1 MASLVR
7 RVVGAVV
14 LGMGGTALPILALPA
29 TAAGVPVGHLSLATQ
44 AVPKI
49 ATGLQEPIVPYDL
62 STVRSTKAISL
73 KSTAE
78 GAADTVIAYDDVTGS
93 IGGVAYVAPTSSPSG
108 AALYITAPKTAPLNK
123 QSPNGPGAITTVD
136 ATGAVLATQY
146 VPKVLPGPAGCTNN
160 WGDGSATQYK
170 TNMSSYVVADTAVST
185 CATPIGQ
192 VGESTAPGINV
203 IDASSVVGIGDLILT
218 DDGKLIAANAN
229 DGHLYTGPILA
240 TGTGTLTQI
249 ATRPAFATD
258 SSWRPYGL
266 SNHNGQTLVGFTQI
280 GAASSPN
287 AVQFAV
293 ASYDNVGSTWKTV
306 MNPASAAGIVVTNP
320 TPAAPAYA
328 NYTLKGSILSGVS
341 IDSAGS
347 LKLTFMSIRE
357 ASQPPSVGLGSTP
370 LLTLAADGVDHWGNN
385 LVAAAV
391 TDIGTLTTENNLV
404 ASFGHVVRSP
414 IANKSVLA
422 TEDPGDYNASGL
434 GWLPDSAPSG
444 GTSEILMARG
454 GTALTND
461 HLWIGSTFPAD
472 GTGAID
478 PYAFGKGAGL
488 GQLSDIASYAE
499 IGDRTWIDINANGLQ
514 DVGEPN
520 LPGVVLE
527 VKDMNGAAII
537 DPATS
542 AAAVVQTDANGRW
555 TLVIDAN
562 VKVQVCIAASN
573 YTTGGVFAAGQTYAG
588 YVPTLAK
595 QGNDPSI
602 DSNADASKCLLA
614 AGGQAFPAGS
624 RNYTF
629 DAGFVPASVA
639 PQPVSIGDYTW
650 IDVNRNGTQDAGE
663 PPLADVSVTLKDA
676 GGATLGTTTTNAAGF
691 YSFTGIAPS
700 ITCSVTFTKAG
711 FTPTEK
717 TVAAAG
723 GTLDSNPDPATGV
736 STCTAPASGTN
747 SATTPDDP
755 TIDAGFVSID
765 LTVSKKLISTELLH
779 AGDIATFELT
789 PHNNGPA
796 DALAGWSVTDV
807 LPAALTLVSIEGTG
821 YTCVND
827 TATCTS
833 TTGLANG
840 TDGGKITVTTRIS
853 TTATASSSLSNVAYI
868 KPAAD
873 DVLESNVLAVPDTD
887 TNPATTP
894 TNNDVRVSVVL
905 GLLPATGSH
914 TRGPLTLGLVFLGL
928 GAAMVLV
935 ARKPRTLS

>member
-7 RVVGAVV
+7 RVLGALV
-14 LGMGGTALPILALPA
+14 LGIGGTALPILALPA
-29 TAAGVPVGHLSLATQ
+29 AAAGVPVGHLSLATQ
-44 AVPKI
+44 TVPTI
-49 ATGLQEPIVPYDL
+49 ASGLQEPIVPYNLDP
-62 STVRSTKAISL
+62 VRTTKAISL

-78 GAADTVIAYDDVTGS
+78 AATDTVIAYDDVTGS

-108 AALYITAPKTAPLNK
+108 AALYVTAPKTAPLNK

-136 ATGAVLATQY
+136 DTGAVLATQY

-160 WGDGSATQYK
+160 WGDGTATEYK
-170 TNMSSYVVADTAVST
+170 TNMSSYIVADTAVST

-192 VGESTAPGINV
+192 VGESTAPGTNV
-203 IDASSVVGIGDLILT
+203 VDASSVVGIGDLILT

-249 ATRPAFATD
+249 ATLPAFATD
-258 SSWRPYGL
+258 SSWRPYAL

-280 GAASSPN
+280 GAASSPD
-287 AVQFAV
+287 ALQFAV
-293 ASYDNVGSTWKTV
+293 ASYDNVGNTWKTV
-306 MNPASAAGIVVTNP
+306 MSPASAAGIVVTNP
-320 TPAAPAYA
+320 APTAPAFA
-328 NYTLKGSILSGVS
+328 TYTLTGSILSGVS

-347 LKLTFMSIRE
+347 LKLTFMSIKE
-357 ASQPPSVGLGSTP
+357 ASKTPSAGLGSTP

-385 LVAAAV
+385 LVAAAR

-414 IANKSVLA
+414 IGNKSVLA
-422 TEDPGDYNASGL
+422 TEDPGAFNSAGL
-434 GWLPDSAPSG
+434 GWLPDSAPSS
-444 GTSEILMARG
+444 GTSQILMIRG
-454 GTALTND
+454 GAAVTND
-461 HLWIGSTFPAD
+461 NLWIGSTFPAD
-472 GTGAID
+472 GTGAVD
-478 PYAFGKGAGL
+478 KYAFGKGAGL
-488 GQLSDIASYAE
+488 GQLSDMASYAE
-499 IGDRTWIDINANGLQ
+499 IGDRTWIDTNVNGLQ
-514 DVGEPN
+514 DAGEPN
-520 LPGVVLE
+520 LPGVLLE

-542 AAAVVQTDANGRW
+542 AAAVVQTDATGRW

-573 YTTGGVFAAGQTYAG
+573 YTAGGVFATGETYAG

-595 QGNDPSI
+595 QGTDPSV
-602 DSNADASKCLLA
+602 DSNADATKCLLA
-614 AGGQAFPAGS
+614 AGGQSFPAGS

-629 DAGFVPASVA
+629 DAGFVPASAA

-676 GGATLGTTTTNAAGF
+676 EGATLGTTTTNAVGF
-691 YSFTGIAPS
+691 YSFTGITAS
-700 ITCSVTFTKAG
+700 IACSVTFTKAG

-755 TIDAGFVSID
+755 SIDAGFVSID
-765 LTVSKKLISTELLH
+765 LMVTKKLISTELLR

-807 LPAALTLVSIEGTG
+807 LPTDLTLVSMTGTG
-821 YTCVND
+821 YNCTG
-827 TATCTS
+827 ATCTS

-840 TDGGKITVTTRIS
+840 ADGGTITVTTRIS
-853 TTATASSSLSNVAYI
+853 ATATASSSLANVAYI
-868 KPAAD
+868 KPAPN
-873 DVLESNVLAVPDTD
+873 DVLESNVLAVPDTN
-887 TNPATTP
+887 TNPANTP
-894 TNNDVRVSVVL
+894 TNNDVRVSLVL
-905 GLLPATGSH
+905 GPLPATGSR
-914 TRGPLTLGLVFLGL
+914 TRGPLTLGLVLFGL

-935 ARKPRTLS
+935 ARKPRTLR

>member
-1 MASLVR
+1 MASFVR
-7 RVVGAVV
+7 RVVSALA
-14 LGMGGTALPILALPA
+14 LGIGGTALPILALPA
-29 TAAGVPVGHLSLATQ
+29 AAAGVPVGHLSLATET
-44 AVPKI
+44 VPKI
-49 ATGLQEPIVPYDL
+49 ATGLQEPVVPYNL
-62 STVRSTKAISL
+62 TPVRTTKAISL

-78 GAADTVIAYDDVTGS
+78 AAADTVIAYDDVTGS

-136 ATGAVLATQY
+136 ATGAALSTQY

-170 TNMSSYVVADTAVST
+170 TNMSSYISTDTAVST

-192 VGESTAPGINV
+192 VGESTAPGTNV
-203 IDASSVVGIGDLILT
+203 VDSSSVVGIGDLILT

-249 ATRPAFATD
+249 ATLPAFATD
-258 SSWRPYGL
+258 ASWRPYGL
-266 SNHNGQTLVGFTQI
+266 SNHNGQTLVAFTQI
-280 GAASSPN
+280 GAASSPD
-287 AVQFAV
+287 ALQFAV
-293 ASYDNVGSTWKTV
+293 ASYDNVGNTWKTV

-320 TPAAPAYA
+320 TPTAPVFGT
-328 NYTLKGSILSGVS
+328 YTLAGSILSGVS
-341 IDSAGS
+341 VDSAGS
-347 LKLTFMSIRE
+347 LKLTFMSIKE
-357 ASQPPSVGLGSTP
+357 ASKTPSAGLGSTP
-370 LLTLAADGVDHWGNN
+370 LLTLVADGVDHWGNN

-391 TDIGTLTTENNLV
+391 TNIGVLTSENNLV

-414 IANKSVLA
+414 ISNKSVLA
-422 TEDPGDYNASGL
+422 TEDPGAFNSAGL
-434 GWLPDSAPSG
+434 GWLPDGAPAS

-454 GTALTND
+454 GAVVTND
-461 HLWIGSTFPAD
+461 NLWIGSSLPGPAV
-472 GTGAID
+472 D

-488 GQLSDIASYAE
+488 GQLSDMASYAE
-499 IGDRTWIDINANGLQ
+499 IGDRTWIDTNANGLQ
-514 DVGEPN
+514 DADEPN
-520 LPGVVLE
+520 LAGVLLE

-573 YTTGGVFAAGQTYAG
+573 YTTGGVFATGQTYAG
-588 YVPTLAK
+588 YAPTLAM
-595 QGNDPSI
+595 QGTDPSI
-602 DSNADASKCLLA
+602 DSNADATKCLLA
-614 AGGQAFPAGS
+614 AGGQSLPAGS

-629 DAGFVPASVA
+629 DAGFVPASAA

-691 YSFTGIAPS
+691 YSFTGITPS
-700 ITCSVTFTKAG
+700 IACSVTFSKPG
-711 FTPTEK
+711 FTPTTP
-717 TVAAAG
+717 TVASAG
-723 GTLDSNPDPATGV
+723 ATKDSNPDQATGV
-736 STCTAPASGTN
+736 FTCTAPASGTN

-765 LTVSKKLISTELLH
+765 LMVSKKLISTELLR

-807 LPAALTLVSIEGTG
+807 LPPDLTLVSMMGTG
-821 YTCVND
+821 YNCTG
-827 TATCTS
+827 ATCTS

-840 TDGGKITVTTRIS
+840 ADGGKITVTARIS
-853 TTATASSSLSNVAYI
+853 ATATASSSLANVAYI
-868 KPAAD
+868 KPAAT
-873 DVLESNVLAVPDTD
+873 DVLESNVLAVPDAN
-887 TNPATTP
+887 TNPANTP
-894 TNNDVRVSVVL
+894 TNNDVRVSLVL
-905 GLLPATGSH
+905 GPLPATGSR
-914 TRGPLTLGLVFLGL
+914 TRGPLTLGLVLFGL

-935 ARKPRTLS
+935 ARKPRALS

>member
-1 MASLVR
+1 MDSSVR
-7 RVVGAVV
+7 RVVGALV
-14 LGMGGTALPILALPA
+14 LGIGGAALPTLALPA
-29 TAAGVPVGHLSLATQ
+29 AAAGVPVGHLSLATQ

-49 ATGLQEPIVPYDL
+49 ATGLQEPVVPYDL
-62 STVRSTKAISL
+62 TPIRSTKAISL

-78 GAADTVIAYDDVTGS
+78 AAADTVIAYDGVTGS
-93 IGGVAYVAPTSSPSG
+93 VGGVAYVDPTRSPSG

-123 QSPNGPGAITTVD
+123 QSPNGPGAITTLD
-136 ATGAVLATQY
+136 ATGAVLSTQY
-146 VPKVLPGPAGCTNN
+146 VPKVLPGPAGCINN
-160 WGDGSATQYK
+160 WGDGTATQYK
-170 TNMSSYVVADTAVST
+170 TNMSSYIVADTAVST

-192 VGESTAPGINV
+192 VGESSAPGTNV
-203 IDASSVVGIGDLILT
+203 VDASSVVGIGDLILT

-240 TGTGTLTQI
+240 TGTGTLTQV
-249 ATRPAFATD
+249 ATLPSFAAD
-258 SSWRPYGL
+258 SSWRPYAL

-280 GAASSPN
+280 GAASSLD
-287 AVQFAV
+287 ALQFAV
-293 ASYDNVGSTWKTV
+293 ASYDNVGNTWKTV
-306 MNPASAAGIVVTNP
+306 MSPASAAGIVVNNP
-320 TPAAPAYA
+320 AFSSPSPFAS
-328 NYTLKGSILSGVS
+328 YTLAGSILSGVS

-347 LKLTFMSIRE
+347 LKLTFMSIKE
-357 ASQPPSVGLGSTP
+357 ASKTPSAGLGSTP
-370 LLTLAADGVDHWGNN
+370 LLTLAADGVDHWGNS
-385 LVAAAV
+385 LVGAAR

-414 IANKSVLA
+414 ISNKSVLA
-422 TEDPGDYNASGL
+422 TEDPGAFNSAGL
-434 GWLPDSAPSG
+434 GWLPDSAPSS
-444 GTSEILMARG
+444 GTSEILMMRG
-454 GTALTND
+454 GAAVTND
-461 HLWIGSTFPAD
+461 NLWIGSTFPAD
-472 GTGAID
+472 GTGAVD
-478 PYAFGKGAGL
+478 KYAFGKGAGL
-488 GQLSDIASYAE
+488 GQLSDMASYAE
-499 IGDRTWIDINANGLQ
+499 IGDRTWIDTNANGLQ
-514 DVGEPN
+514 DAGEPN

-562 VKVQVCIAASN
+562 VKVQVCITASN
-573 YTTGGVFAAGQTYAG
+573 YTAGGVFATGQTYAG

-595 QGNDPSI
+595 QGTDPSI
-602 DSNADASKCLLA
+602 DSNADATKCLLA
-614 AGGQAFPAGS
+614 AGGQSFPAGS

-629 DAGFVPASVA
+629 DAGFVPASAA

-676 GGATLGTTTTNAAGF
+676 GGATLGTTTTNASGF
-691 YSFTGIAPS
+691 YSFTGITPS
-700 ITCSVTFTKAG
+700 IACSVTFTKAG

-723 GTLDSNPDPATGV
+723 ATKDSNPDPATGV

-755 TIDAGFVSID
+755 TLDAGFVSID

-796 DALAGWSVTDV
+796 DALSGWSVTDV
-807 LPAALTLVSIEGTG
+807 LPPDLTLVSMTGTG
-821 YTCVND
+821 YNCTG
-827 TATCTS
+827 ATCTS

-840 TDGGKITVTTRIS
+840 ADGGKITVTTRIS
-853 TTATASSSLSNVAYI
+853 ATATASSSLANMAYI
-868 KPAAD
+868 KPAAN
-873 DVLESNVLAVPDTD
+873 DVLESNVLAVPDTN
-887 TNPATTP
+887 TNPANTP

-905 GLLPATGSH
+905 GPLPATGSR
-914 TRGPLTLGLVFLGL
+914 TRGPLTLGLVLFGL
-928 GAAMVLV
+928 GAVMVLV

>member
-7 RVVGAVV
+7 RVVSAFV
-14 LGMGGTALPILALPA
+14 LGIGGTALPILALPA
-29 TAAGVPVGHLSLATQ
+29 AAAGVPVGHLSLATQ
-44 AVPKI
+44 TVPKI
-49 ATGLQEPIVPYDL
+49 ATGLQEPVVPYNL
-62 STVRSTKAISL
+62 TPVRTTKAISL

-78 GAADTVIAYDDVTGS
+78 AAADTVITYDDVTGS

-170 TNMSSYVVADTAVST
+170 TNISGDTAVST

-192 VGESTAPGINV
+192 VAESATPGANV
-203 IDASSVVGIGDLILT
+203 VDSSSVVGLGDLILT

-249 ATRPAFATD
+249 ATLPAFATD
-258 SSWRPYGL
+258 PSWRPYGL
-266 SNHNGQTLVGFTQI
+266 SNHNGQTLVAFTQI
-280 GAASSPN
+280 GAASS
-287 AVQFAV
+287 ADALQFAV
-293 ASYDNVGSTWKTV
+293 ASYDNVGNTWKTV

-320 TPAAPAYA
+320 SPTAPAFA
-328 NYTLKGSILSGVS
+328 SYTLTGSILSGVS
-341 IDSAGS
+341 VDSAGS
-347 LKLTFMSIRE
+347 LKLTFMSIKE
-357 ASQPPSVGLGSTP
+357 ASKTPSAGLGSTP
-370 LLTLAADGVDHWGNN
+370 LLTLAADGVDHWANN

-391 TDIGTLTTENNLV
+391 TNIGTLTTENNLV

-414 IANKSVLA
+414 ISNKSVLA
-422 TEDPGDYNASGL
+422 TEDPGAFNSAGL
-434 GWLPDSAPSG
+434 AWLPDGAPAS
-444 GTSEILMARG
+444 GTSEVLMARG
-454 GTALTND
+454 GAAVTND
-461 HLWIGSTFPAD
+461 NLWIGSSLPGPAV
-472 GTGAID
+472 D

-488 GQLSDIASYAE
+488 GQLSDMASYAE
-499 IGDRTWIDINANGLQ
+499 IGDRTWIDANANGLQ
-514 DVGEPN
+514 DATEPS

-527 VKDMNGAAII
+527 VKDMNGAPII

-573 YTTGGVFAAGQTYAG
+573 YTTGGVFATGQTYAG

-595 QGNDPSI
+595 QGTDPSI
-602 DSNADASKCLLA
+602 DSNADATKCLLA
-614 AGGQAFPAGS
+614 AEGQSFPAGS

-691 YSFTGIAPS
+691 YSFTGITPS
-700 ITCSVTFTKAG
+700 ITCSVTFSKPG
-711 FTPTEK
+711 FTPTTP
-717 TVAAAG
+717 TVASAG
-723 GTLDSNPDPATGV
+723 ATKDSNPDPATGV
-736 STCTAPASGTN
+736 FTCTAPASGTN

-765 LTVSKKLISTELLH
+765 LTVSKKLISTELLRV
-779 AGDIATFELT
+779 GDIATFELT

-807 LPAALTLVSIEGTG
+807 LPPDLTLVSITGTG
-821 YTCVND
+821 YNCTG
-827 TATCTS
+827 ATCTS

-840 TDGGKITVTTRIS
+840 ADGDKITVTARIS
-853 TTATASSSLSNVAYI
+853 ATATASSSLANVAYI
-868 KPAAD
+868 KPAAN
-873 DVLESNVLAVPDTD
+873 DVLESNVLAVPDTN
-887 TNPATTP
+887 TNPANTP
-894 TNNDVRVSVVL
+894 TNNDVRVSLVL
-905 GLLPATGSH
+905 GPLPATGSR
-914 TRGPLTLGLVFLGL
+914 TRGPLTLGLVLFGL

>member
-1 MASLVR
+1 MV
-7 RVVGAVV
+7 
-14 LGMGGTALPILALPA
+14 PA
-29 TAAGVPVGHLSLATQ
+29 TAA
-44 AVPKI
+44 
-49 ATGLQEPIVPYDL
+49 
-62 STVRSTKAISL
+62 
-73 KSTAE
+73 
-78 GAADTVIAYDDVTGS
+78 
-93 IGGVAYVAPTSSPSG
+93 
-108 AALYITAPKTAPLNK
+108 
-123 QSPNGPGAITTVD
+123 
-136 ATGAVLATQY
+136 
-146 VPKVLPGPAGCTNN
+146 PAC
-160 WGDGSATQYK
+160 
-170 TNMSSYVVADTAVST
+170 
-185 CATPIGQ
+185 
-192 VGESTAPGINV
+192 
-203 IDASSVVGIGDLILT
+203 
-218 DDGKLIAANAN
+218 
-229 DGHLYTGPILA
+229 
-240 TGTGTLTQI
+240 
-249 ATRPAFATD
+249 
-258 SSWRPYGL
+258 
-266 SNHNGQTLVGFTQI
+266 
-280 GAASSPN
+280 
-287 AVQFAV
+287 
-293 ASYDNVGSTWKTV
+293 
-306 MNPASAAGIVVTNP
+306 
-320 TPAAPAYA
+320 A

-347 LKLTFMSIRE
+347 LKLTFMSIKE

-414 IANKSVLA
+414 VANKSVLA
-422 TEDPGDYNASGL
+422 TADPGDFNASGF
-434 GWLPDSAPSG
+434 GWLPDSAPSS

-461 HLWIGSTFPAD
+461 HLWIGSTFPGD
-472 GTGAID
+472 GTGAVD
-478 PYAFGKGAGL
+478 KYAFGKGAGL
-488 GQLSDIASYAE
+488 GELSDIASYAE
-499 IGDRTWIDINANGLQ
+499 IGDRTWIDTNSNGLQ
-514 DVGEPN
+514 DAGEPN

-542 AAAVVQTDANGRW
+542 VAAVVQTDANGRW

-573 YTTGGVFAAGQTYAG
+573 YATGGVFATGQTYAG

-595 QGNDPSI
+595 QGTNPSI
-602 DSNADASKCLLA
+602 DSNADATKCLLA
-614 AGGQAFPAGS
+614 AGGQSFPAGS

-723 GTLDSNPDPATGV
+723 GTLDSNPSPATGV
-736 STCTAPASGTN
+736 STCTAPAAGTN

-765 LTVSKKLISTELLH
+765 LTVSKNLVSTELLRS
-779 AGDIATFELT
+779 GDIATFELT

-821 YTCVND
+821 YACVNE

-840 TDGGKITVTTRIS
+840 ADGGKITVTTRIS

-868 KPAAD
+868 KPAAN

-887 TNPATTP
+887 TNPANTP
-894 TNNDVRVSVVL
+894 TNNDVRVSAVL
-905 GLLPATGSH
+905 GPLPATGSR

-935 ARKPRTLS
+935 ARKPRALS